1 MIEVAALTSGSNV
14 PSSRFRVRQYIRPLA
29 EHGFAVRE
37 YCPLIEK
44 FAAPIHP
51 RVDLLLR
58 TAKLLGRIP
67 GILLSRRA
75 NLVWIEREFLTGRAT
90 WERFLPHPKV
100 LDVDDAIWLHPAA
113 EGDFSVTIAKEC
125 AGVIAG
131 NTYIQAHYE
140 EAGIRTW
147 LFPTGVDTERWK
159 PDIPGQDRDRSTL
172 IVGWTGTSSNL
183 EYLVAI
189 ENPLEEFLRR
199 VPPARLQIVCDTP
212 PRFTR
217 IPDEKIIFVP
227 WSPEKEVQ
235 AVQGMDIG
243 LMPLPDTDWARGKC
257 SLKMLLYMATGI
269 PVACRDKPE
278 DPRKRIRGVPGKLS
292 AGLVRRPD
300 VRIRK
305 PAHSEGTGGGRTADR
320 RKRIFHLRPLP
331 SAFHH
336 IPRGPSNGKPAP
348 ASPGLTGL
356 SPIGETFC
364 VMVRMRAG
372 HRDGGETDRKPIKG
386 RAPPCRVQTCRV
398 GEGQSVK

>member
-44 FAAPIHP
+44 YAAPIHP
-51 RVDLLLR
+51 RVDPLMR
-58 TAKLLGRIP
+58 TAKLACRIP

-75 NLVWIEREFLTGRAT
+75 GLVWIQREFITGRAT

-113 EGDFSVTIAKEC
+113 QDNFSVTIAKGCE
-125 AGVIAG
+125 GVIAG
-131 NTYIQAHYE
+131 NAYIRAHFE
-140 EAGIRTW
+140 KAGIRTW
-147 LFPTGVDTERWK
+147 LFPTGVDTERWRPK
-159 PDIPGQDRDRSTL
+159 TTGRDKDLSTF

-199 VPPARLQIVCDTP
+199 VPVARIKIVCDKP

-217 IPDEKIIFVP
+217 IPNEKIIFVP
-227 WSPEKEVQ
+227 WAPEQECQ

-269 PVACRDKPE
+269 PVVASPVGTNREIFESGSVGFPASLPQDWFAALMSAYDNPHGRRE
-278 DPRKRIRGVPGKLS
+278 MGEEGRRIAVHGYSTSVLS
-292 AGLVRRPD
+292 RRLSSIFHDVLQMENRRP
-300 VRIRK
+300 
-305 PAHSEGTGGGRTADR
+305 
-320 RKRIFHLRPLP
+320 FH
-331 SAFHH
+331 
-336 IPRGPSNGKPAP
+336 RG
-348 ASPGLTGL
+348 
-356 SPIGETFC
+356 
-364 VMVRMRAG
+364 
-372 HRDGGETDRKPIKG
+372 
-386 RAPPCRVQTCRV
+386 
-398 GEGQSVK
+398 